1 MGDFLFKYRGQI
13 PILLFLLV
21 IPFIWKTDYS
31 SFSNKTIVTNN
42 IISIIISFFGLLIRF
57 YTVGKTPGGT
67 SGRNRSKQIAKK
79 INTKGIYSITRNPL
93 YFGNYL
99 IWLGISIFSLN
110 TYFTILLSV
119 FFFFYYGKIIKT
131 EEKFLFKK
139 FGNSFIE
146 WKERTPR
153 FFPSFK
159 EYKSD
164 KYSLSIK
171 TILKREYSS
180 LLATI
185 FSFFYISTLI
195 NLKLNSN
202 NLIDRKWLAILV
214 ITITVTIILRTIKR
228 NTNLLNQKGRT

>member
-214 ITITVTIILRTIKR
+214 ITITVTIILRTIKK